1 MTRPGLNL
9 YPSFSPNYPFQSIN
23 DIGSKIHSKYPLIP
37 IRIVN
42 SSDDMKFQRGEKSD
56 YEPENGMV
64 FNLPKSEA
72 FYTISHAGLQPKLP
86 LYP

>member
-1 MTRPGLNL
+1 
-9 YPSFSPNYPFQSIN
+9 
-23 DIGSKIHSKYPLIP
+23 
-37 IRIVN
+37 
-42 SSDDMKFQRGEKSD
+42 MKLQRREKSD